1 MPKDARIFTSAAV
14 WVAALG
20 YFVDIY
26 DLLLFSIVRVPSL
39 QELGVANSFDSGL
52 VIINVQMIGLMLG
65 GILWG
70 ILGDR
75 LGRTR
80 VLFMSIL
87 LYSLSNFANGL
98 VQNEHQYAIV
108 RFIAGIGLAGE
119 LGAGIT
125 LVSELLP
132 AAKRGIGTSM
142 VAGIGLL
149 GAVAAFF
156 VAQAV
161 EWRAAYFI
169 GGVMGISLLLL
180 RLRVL
185 DSALFHQTVARTSV
199 TRGNFFQ
206 LFRKRER
213 AMRYLRSVLIGLP
226 TWFVIGILVS
236 FCKEFAVHQGITEA
250 VDPGRGILYAYA
262 AIAAGDLASGLLSQL
277 LRSRKKALYVFY
289 ALTALGMLR
298 FFSAST
304 ATELYW
310 GCGIMGFGTGFW
322 ALFVTIG
329 AENFGTNLRATA
341 ATTIPNMIRGSL
353 TAISALFLW
362 LTAQTGYLQ
371 GGILTALIVFAIT
384 LWAAAGLRET
394 FGRDLDFI
402 EED

>member
-1 MPKDARIFTSAAV
+1 MQQASVWRNAAV

-39 QELGVANSFDSGL
+39 TDLGVANSFESGL
-52 VIINVQMIGLMLG
+52 LIINVQMLGLMLG

-70 ILGDR
+70 VLGDR

-80 VLFMSIL
+80 VLFLSIL
-87 LYSLSNFANGL
+87 IYSLGNVANGL
-98 VQNEHQYAIV
+98 VQNELQYAIV
-108 RFIAGIGLAGE
+108 RFLAGIGLAGE

-161 EWRAAYFI
+161 EWRTAYFI
-169 GGVMGISLLLL
+169 GGGMGLSLLIL

-185 DSALFHQTVARTSV
+185 DSGLFHQTASRSDVE
-199 TRGNFFQ
+199 RGNFLQ
-206 LFRKRER
+206 LFRTRER
-213 AMRYLRSVLIGLP
+213 SLRYLRCILVGLP

-236 FCKEFAVHQGITEA
+236 FSKEFATHLGITGE

-262 AIAAGDLASGLLSQL
+262 AISLGDILIGFLSQAL
-277 LRSRKKALYVFY
+277 KSRKKALYVFY
-289 ALTALGMLR
+289 AITAHGMLR
-298 FFSAST
+298 FFTASSVDQ
-304 ATELYW
+304 LYVA
-310 GCGIMGFGTGFW
+310 CGIMGFGTGFW
-322 ALFVTIG
+322 ALFVTVG
-329 AENFGTNLRATA
+329 AESFGTNLRATA
-341 ATTIPNMIRGSL
+341 ATTIPNMVRGSL
-353 TAISALFLW
+353 NAISALFLW
-362 LTAQTGYLQ
+362 LTAQAGYLE
-371 GGILTALIVFAIT
+371 GGMLTAVLVFAMT
-384 LWAAAGLRET
+384 LWAAAGLTET
-394 FGRDLDFI
+394 FGRDLDFV
-402 EED
+402 EKD

>member
-1 MPKDARIFTSAAV
+1 MQQASVWRNAAV

-39 QELGVANSFDSGL
+39 TDLGIANSFESGL
-52 VIINVQMIGLMLG
+52 LIINVQMLGLMLG

-70 ILGDR
+70 VLGDR

-80 VLFMSIL
+80 VLFLSIL
-87 LYSLSNFANGL
+87 IYSLGNVANGL
-98 VQNEHQYAIV
+98 VQNELQYAVV
-108 RFIAGIGLAGE
+108 RFLAGIGLAGE

-161 EWRAAYFI
+161 EWRTAYFI
-169 GGVMGISLLLL
+169 GGGMGLSLLIL

-185 DSALFHQTVARTSV
+185 DSGLFHQTASRSDVE
-199 TRGNFFQ
+199 RGNFLQ
-206 LFRKRER
+206 LFRTRER
-213 AMRYLRSVLIGLP
+213 SLRYLRCILVGLP

-236 FCKEFAVHQGITEA
+236 FSKEFATHLGITGE

-262 AIAAGDLASGLLSQL
+262 AISLGDILIGFLSQAL
-277 LRSRKKALYVFY
+277 KSRKKALYVFY
-289 ALTALGMLR
+289 AITALGMLR
-298 FFSAST
+298 FFTASSVDQ
-304 ATELYW
+304 LYLA
-310 GCGIMGFGTGFW
+310 CGIMGFGTGFW
-322 ALFVTIG
+322 ALFVTVG
-329 AENFGTNLRATA
+329 AESFGTNLRATA
-341 ATTIPNMIRGSL
+341 ATTIPNMVRGSL
-353 TAISALFLW
+353 NAISAIFLW
-362 LTAQTGYLQ
+362 LTAKAGYLE
-371 GGILTALIVFAIT
+371 GGMLTAVLVFAVT
-384 LWAAAGLRET
+384 LWAAVGLTET
-394 FGRDLDFI
+394 FGRDLDFV
-402 EED
+402 EKD

>member
-1 MPKDARIFTSAAV
+1 MWRNAAV

-39 QELGVANSFDSGL
+39 TDLGVANSFESGL
-52 VIINVQMIGLMLG
+52 LIINVQMLGLMLG

-70 ILGDR
+70 VLGDR

-80 VLFMSIL
+80 VLFLSIL
-87 LYSLSNFANGL
+87 IYSLGNVANGL
-98 VQNEHQYAIV
+98 VQNELQYAVV
-108 RFIAGIGLAGE
+108 RFLAGIGLAGE

-161 EWRAAYFI
+161 EWRTAYFI
-169 GGVMGISLLLL
+169 GGGMGLSLLIL

-185 DSALFHQTVARTSV
+185 DSGLFHQTASRSDVE
-199 TRGNFFQ
+199 RGNFLQ
-206 LFRKRER
+206 LFRTRER
-213 AMRYLRSVLIGLP
+213 SLRYLRCILVGLP

-236 FCKEFAVHQGITEA
+236 FSKEFATHLGITGE

-262 AIAAGDLASGLLSQL
+262 AISLGDILIGFLSQAL
-277 LRSRKKALYVFY
+277 KSRKKALYVFY
-289 ALTALGMLR
+289 AITALGMLR
-298 FFSAST
+298 FFTASSVDQ
-304 ATELYW
+304 LYVA
-310 GCGIMGFGTGFW
+310 CGIMGFGTGFW
-322 ALFVTIG
+322 ALFVTVG
-329 AENFGTNLRATA
+329 AESFGTNLRATA
-341 ATTIPNMIRGSL
+341 ATTIPNMVRGSL
-353 TAISALFLW
+353 NAISALFLW
-362 LTAQTGYLQ
+362 LTAQAGYLE
-371 GGILTALIVFAIT
+371 GGMLTAVLVFAMT
-384 LWAAAGLRET
+384 LWAAAGLTET
-394 FGRDLDFI
+394 FGRDLDFV
-402 EED
+402 EKD

>member
-1 MPKDARIFTSAAV
+1 MQQASVWRNAAV

-39 QELGVANSFDSGL
+39 TDLGVANSFESGL
-52 VIINVQMIGLMLG
+52 LIINVQMLGLMLG

-70 ILGDR
+70 VLGDR

-80 VLFMSIL
+80 VLFLSIL
-87 LYSLSNFANGL
+87 IYSLGNVANGL
-98 VQNEHQYAIV
+98 VQNELQYAIV
-108 RFIAGIGLAGE
+108 RFLAGIGLAGE

-161 EWRAAYFI
+161 EWRTAYFI
-169 GGVMGISLLLL
+169 GGGMGLSLLIL

-185 DSALFHQTVARTSV
+185 DSGLFHQTASRSDVE
-199 TRGNFFQ
+199 RGNFLQ
-206 LFRKRER
+206 LFRTRER
-213 AMRYLRSVLIGLP
+213 SLRYLRCILVGLP

-236 FCKEFAVHQGITEA
+236 FSKEFATHLGITGE

-262 AIAAGDLASGLLSQL
+262 AISLGDILIGFLSQAL
-277 LRSRKKALYVFY
+277 KSRKKALYVFY
-289 ALTALGMLR
+289 AITALGMLR
-298 FFSAST
+298 FFTASSVDQ
-304 ATELYW
+304 LYVA
-310 GCGIMGFGTGFW
+310 CGIMGFGTGFW
-322 ALFVTIG
+322 ALFVTVG
-329 AENFGTNLRATA
+329 AESFGTNLRATA
-341 ATTIPNMIRGSL
+341 ATTIPNMVRGSL
-353 TAISALFLW
+353 NAISALFLW
-362 LTAQTGYLQ
+362 LTAQAGYLE
-371 GGILTALIVFAIT
+371 GGMLTAVLVFAMT
-384 LWAAAGLRET
+384 LWAAAGLTET
-394 FGRDLDFI
+394 FGRDLDFV
-402 EED
+402 EKD

>member
-1 MPKDARIFTSAAV
+1 MQSASVVRNAAV

-39 QELGVANSFDSGL
+39 DDLGVADSFESGL
-52 VIINVQMIGLMLG
+52 LIINVQMLGLMLG

-70 ILGDR
+70 VLGDR

-87 LYSLSNFANGL
+87 IYSLGNLANGL
-98 VQNEHQYAIV
+98 VQNELQYAVV
-108 RFIAGIGLAGE
+108 RFFAGIGLAGE

-132 AAKRGIGTSM
+132 ASKRGIGTSL

-161 EWRAAYFI
+161 EWRTAYFI
-169 GGVMGISLLLL
+169 GGGMGLSLLVL

-185 DSALFHQTVARTSV
+185 DSALFHQTVARTDV
-199 TRGNFFQ
+199 VRGNFFQ
-206 LFRKRER
+206 LFGTRER
-213 AMRYLRSVLIGLP
+213 GLRYLRSVLIGLP
-226 TWFVIGILVS
+226 TWLVIGILVS
-236 FCKEFAVHQGITEA
+236 FSNEFAKHLGIAGT

-262 AIAAGDLASGLLSQL
+262 AISLGDILIGFLSQAL
-277 LRSRKKALYVFY
+277 KSRKKALYVFY
-289 ALTALGMLR
+289 AITALGMLR
-298 FFSAST
+298 FFTAST
-304 ATELYW
+304 VDQLYLA
-310 GCGIMGFGTGFW
+310 CGIMGFGTGFW
-322 ALFVTIG
+322 ALFVTVG

-341 ATTIPNMIRGSL
+341 ATTIPNMVRGSL
-353 TAISALFLW
+353 NAISALFLW
-362 LTAQTGYLQ
+362 LTSVAGYLE
-371 GGILTALIVFAIT
+371 GGILTSILVFAVT
-384 LWAAAGLRET
+384 LWAAWGLTET
-394 FGRDLDFI
+394 FGRDLDFV
-402 EED
+402 ERD

>member
-52 VIINVQMIGLMLG
+52 VIINVQMLGLMLG

-70 ILGDR
+70 VLGDR

-98 VQNEHQYAIV
+98 VQNELQYAIV
-108 RFIAGIGLAGE
+108 RFVAGIGLAGE

-185 DSALFHQTVARTSV
+185 DSALFHQT
-199 TRGNFFQ
+199 
-206 LFRKRER
+206 
-213 AMRYLRSVLIGLP
+213 
-226 TWFVIGILVS
+226 
-236 FCKEFAVHQGITEA
+236 
-250 VDPGRGILYAYA
+250 
-262 AIAAGDLASGLLSQL
+262 
-277 LRSRKKALYVFY
+277 
-289 ALTALGMLR
+289 
-298 FFSAST
+298 
-304 ATELYW
+304 
-310 GCGIMGFGTGFW
+310 
-322 ALFVTIG
+322 
-329 AENFGTNLRATA
+329 
-341 ATTIPNMIRGSL
+341 
-353 TAISALFLW
+353 
-362 LTAQTGYLQ
+362 
-371 GGILTALIVFAIT
+371 
-384 LWAAAGLRET
+384 
-394 FGRDLDFI
+394 
-402 EED
+402 

>member
-1 MPKDARIFTSAAV
+1 MQQASVWRNAAV

-39 QELGVANSFDSGL
+39 TDLGVANSFESGL
-52 VIINVQMIGLMLG
+52 LIINVQMLGLMLG

-70 ILGDR
+70 VLGDR

-80 VLFMSIL
+80 VLFLSIL
-87 LYSLSNFANGL
+87 IYSLGNVANGL
-98 VQNEHQYAIV
+98 VQNELQYAVV
-108 RFIAGIGLAGE
+108 RFLAGIGLAGE

-161 EWRAAYFI
+161 EWRTAYFI
-169 GGVMGISLLLL
+169 GGGMGLSLLIL

-185 DSALFHQTVARTSV
+185 DSGLFHQTASRSDVE
-199 TRGNFFQ
+199 RGNFLQ
-206 LFRKRER
+206 LFRTRER
-213 AMRYLRSVLIGLP
+213 SLRYLRCILVGLP

-236 FCKEFAVHQGITEA
+236 FSKEFATHLGITGE

-262 AIAAGDLASGLLSQL
+262 AISLGDILIGFLSQAL
-277 LRSRKKALYVFY
+277 KSRKKALYVFY
-289 ALTALGMLR
+289 AITALGMLR
-298 FFSAST
+298 FFTASSVDQ
-304 ATELYW
+304 LYVA
-310 GCGIMGFGTGFW
+310 CGIMGFGTGFW
-322 ALFVTIG
+322 ALFVTVG
-329 AENFGTNLRATA
+329 AESFGTNLRATA
-341 ATTIPNMIRGSL
+341 ATTIPNMVRGSL
-353 TAISALFLW
+353 NAISALFLW
-362 LTAQTGYLQ
+362 LTAQAGYLE
-371 GGILTALIVFAIT
+371 GGMLTAVLVFAMT
-384 LWAAAGLRET
+384 LWAAAGLTET
-394 FGRDLDFI
+394 FGRDLDFV
-402 EED
+402 EKD

>member
-1 MPKDARIFTSAAV
+1 MQQASVWRNAAV

-39 QELGVANSFDSGL
+39 TDLGVANSFESGL
-52 VIINVQMIGLMLG
+52 LIINVQMLGLMLG

-70 ILGDR
+70 VLGDR

-80 VLFMSIL
+80 VLFLSIL
-87 LYSLSNFANGL
+87 IYSLGNVANGL
-98 VQNEHQYAIV
+98 VQNELQYAVV
-108 RFIAGIGLAGE
+108 RFLAGIGLAGE

-161 EWRAAYFI
+161 EWRTAYFI
-169 GGVMGISLLLL
+169 GGGMGLSLLIL

-185 DSALFHQTVARTSV
+185 DSGLFHQTASRSDVE
-199 TRGNFFQ
+199 RGNFLQ
-206 LFRKRER
+206 LFRTRER
-213 AMRYLRSVLIGLP
+213 SLRYLRCILVGLP

-236 FCKEFAVHQGITEA
+236 FSKEFATHLGITGE

-262 AIAAGDLASGLLSQL
+262 AISLGDILIGFLSQAL
-277 LRSRKKALYVFY
+277 KSRKKALYVFY
-289 ALTALGMLR
+289 AITALGMLR
-298 FFSAST
+298 FFTASSVDQ
-304 ATELYW
+304 LYLA
-310 GCGIMGFGTGFW
+310 CGIMGFGTGFW
-322 ALFVTIG
+322 ALFVTVG
-329 AENFGTNLRATA
+329 AESFGTNLRATA
-341 ATTIPNMIRGSL
+341 ATTIPNMVRGSL
-353 TAISALFLW
+353 NAISAIFLW
-362 LTAQTGYLQ
+362 LTAEAGYLE
-371 GGILTALIVFAIT
+371 GGMLTAVLVFAVT
-384 LWAAAGLRET
+384 LWAAAGLTET
-394 FGRDLDFI
+394 FGRDLDFV
-402 EED
+402 EKD

>member
-1 MPKDARIFTSAAV
+1 
-14 WVAALG
+14 
-20 YFVDIY
+20 
-26 DLLLFSIVRVPSL
+26 
-39 QELGVANSFDSGL
+39 
-52 VIINVQMIGLMLG
+52 
-65 GILWG
+65 
-70 ILGDR
+70 
-75 LGRTR
+75 
-80 VLFMSIL
+80 MSIL

-98 VQNEHQYAIV
+98 VQNELQYAVV

-289 ALTALGMLR
+289 AITALGMLR
-298 FFSAST
+298 FFTAST

-329 AENFGTNLRATA
+329 AESFGTNLRATA

>member
-1 MPKDARIFTSAAV
+1 MPNVSAWRSTAV

-39 QELGVANSFDSGL
+39 DDLGVANSFETGL
-52 VIINVQMIGLMLG
+52 LIINVQMLGLMLG

-70 ILGDR
+70 VLGDR

-80 VLFMSIL
+80 VLFLSIL
-87 LYSLSNFANGL
+87 IYSAGNFANGL
-98 VQNEHQYAIV
+98 VQNELQYAVV
-108 RFIAGIGLAGE
+108 RFLAGIGLAGE

-161 EWRAAYFI
+161 EWRTAYFI
-169 GGVMGISLLLL
+169 GGGMGLSLLFL
-180 RLRVL
+180 RLKVL
-185 DSALFHQTVARTSV
+185 DSGLFHQTAARTDV
-199 TRGNFFQ
+199 VRGDFVQ
-206 LFRKRER
+206 LFRTRER
-213 AMRYLRSVLIGLP
+213 ALRYLRSILIGLP

-236 FCKEFAVHQGITEA
+236 FSREFAVHLGIEEA

-262 AIAAGDLASGLLSQL
+262 AISAGDILIGLLSQAL
-277 LRSRKKALYVFY
+277 KSRKKALYVFY
-289 ALTALGMLR
+289 AITALGMLR
-298 FFSAST
+298 FFTAST
-304 ATELYW
+304 STELYW
-310 GCGIMGFGTGFW
+310 ACGIMGFGTGFW
-322 ALFVTIG
+322 ALFVTMG

-341 ATTIPNMIRGSL
+341 ATTIPNMVRGSL
-353 TAISALFLW
+353 NAISAFFLW
-362 LTAQTGYLQ
+362 LTAQAGYLE
-371 GGILTALIVFAIT
+371 GGVITAIVVFAVTI
-384 LWAAAGLRET
+384 WAASGLPET
-394 FGRDLDFI
+394 FGRDLDFV
-402 EED
+402 EQD

>member
-1 MPKDARIFTSAAV
+1 MLQASVWRNAAV

-39 QELGVANSFDSGL
+39 DDLGVANSFESGL
-52 VIINVQMIGLMLG
+52 LIINVQMLGLMLG

-70 ILGDR
+70 VLGDR

-80 VLFMSIL
+80 VLFLSIL
-87 LYSLSNFANGL
+87 IYSLGNVANGL
-98 VQNEHQYAIV
+98 VQNELQYAAV
-108 RFIAGIGLAGE
+108 RFLAGIGLAGE

-161 EWRAAYFI
+161 EWRTAYFI
-169 GGVMGISLLLL
+169 GGGMGLSLLLL

-185 DSALFHQTVARTSV
+185 DSSLFQQTAVRSDV
-199 TRGNFFQ
+199 VRGNFFQ
-206 LFRKRER
+206 LFRTRER
-213 AMRYLRSVLIGLP
+213 SLRYLRSVLIGLP

-236 FCKEFAVHQGITEA
+236 FSKEFALHLGIKGE
-250 VDPGRGILYAYA
+250 VNPGRGILYAYA
-262 AIAAGDLASGLLSQL
+262 AISLGDILIGFLSQAL
-277 LRSRKKALYVFY
+277 KSRKKALYVFY
-289 ALTALGMLR
+289 AITALGMLR
-298 FFSAST
+298 FFTAST
-304 ATELYW
+304 VDQLYW
-310 GCGIMGFGTGFW
+310 ACGIMGFGTGFW
-322 ALFVTIG
+322 ALFVTVG

-341 ATTIPNMIRGSL
+341 ATTIPNMVRGSL
-353 TAISALFLW
+353 NAISALFLW
-362 LTAQTGYLQ
+362 LTAQAGYLE
-371 GGILTALIVFAIT
+371 GGILTATVVFALT
-384 LWAAAGLRET
+384 LWAAAGLTET
-394 FGRDLDFI
+394 FGRDLDFV
-402 EED
+402 EKD

>member
-1 MPKDARIFTSAAV
+1 MQQASVWRNAAV

-39 QELGVANSFDSGL
+39 TDLGVANSFESGL
-52 VIINVQMIGLMLG
+52 LIINVQMLGLMLG

-70 ILGDR
+70 VLGDR

-80 VLFMSIL
+80 VLFLSIL
-87 LYSLSNFANGL
+87 IYSLGNVANGL
-98 VQNEHQYAIV
+98 VQNELQYAVV
-108 RFIAGIGLAGE
+108 RFLAGIGLAGE

-161 EWRAAYFI
+161 EWRTAYFI
-169 GGVMGISLLLL
+169 GGGMGLSLLIL

-185 DSALFHQTVARTSV
+185 DSGLFHQTASRSDVE
-199 TRGNFFQ
+199 RGNFLQ
-206 LFRKRER
+206 LFRTRER
-213 AMRYLRSVLIGLP
+213 SLRYLRCILVGLP

-236 FCKEFAVHQGITEA
+236 FSKEFATHLGIEGE

-262 AIAAGDLASGLLSQL
+262 AISLGDILIGFLSQAL
-277 LRSRKKALYVFY
+277 KSRKKALYVFY
-289 ALTALGMLR
+289 AITALGMLR
-298 FFSAST
+298 FFTASSVDQ
-304 ATELYW
+304 LYVA
-310 GCGIMGFGTGFW
+310 CGIMGFGTGFW
-322 ALFVTIG
+322 ALFVTVG
-329 AENFGTNLRATA
+329 AESFGTNLRATA
-341 ATTIPNMIRGSL
+341 ATTIPNMVRGSL
-353 TAISALFLW
+353 NAISALFLW
-362 LTAQTGYLQ
+362 LTAQAGYLE
-371 GGILTALIVFAIT
+371 GGMLTAALVFAVT
-384 LWAAAGLRET
+384 LWAAVGLTET
-394 FGRDLDFI
+394 FGRDLDFV
-402 EED
+402 EKD

>member
-1 MPKDARIFTSAAV
+1 MKQASVWRNAAV

-39 QELGVANSFDSGL
+39 TDLGIANSFESGL
-52 VIINVQMIGLMLG
+52 LIINVQMLGLMLG

-70 ILGDR
+70 VLGDR

-80 VLFMSIL
+80 VLFLSIL
-87 LYSLSNFANGL
+87 IYSLGNVANGL
-98 VQNEHQYAIV
+98 VQNELQYAVV
-108 RFIAGIGLAGE
+108 RFLAGIGLAGE

-161 EWRAAYFI
+161 EWRTAYFI
-169 GGVMGISLLLL
+169 GGGMGLSLLIL

-185 DSALFHQTVARTSV
+185 DSGLFHQTASRSDVE
-199 TRGNFFQ
+199 RGNFLQ
-206 LFRKRER
+206 LFRTRER
-213 AMRYLRSVLIGLP
+213 SLRYLRCILVGLP

-236 FCKEFAVHQGITEA
+236 FSKEFATHLGITGE

-262 AIAAGDLASGLLSQL
+262 AISLGDILIGFLSQAL
-277 LRSRKKALYVFY
+277 KSRKKALYVFY
-289 ALTALGMLR
+289 AITALGMLR
-298 FFSAST
+298 FFTASSVDQ
-304 ATELYW
+304 LYVA
-310 GCGIMGFGTGFW
+310 CGIMGFGTGFW
-322 ALFVTIG
+322 ALFVTVG
-329 AENFGTNLRATA
+329 AESFGTNLRATA
-341 ATTIPNMIRGSL
+341 ATTIPNMVRGSL
-353 TAISALFLW
+353 NAISALFLW
-362 LTAQTGYLQ
+362 LTAQAGYLE
-371 GGILTALIVFAIT
+371 GGMLTAVLVFAMT
-384 LWAAAGLRET
+384 LWAAAGLTET
-394 FGRDLDFI
+394 FGRDLDFV
-402 EED
+402 EKD

>member
-1 MPKDARIFTSAAV
+1 MPSQSVWRSAAV

-39 QELGVANSFDSGL
+39 DGLGVANSFESGL
-52 VIINVQMIGLMLG
+52 LIINVQMFGLMLG

-87 LYSLSNFANGL
+87 IYSAGNIANGF
-98 VQNEHQYAIV
+98 VQTELQYAIV
-108 RFIAGIGLAGE
+108 RFAAGIGLAGE

-132 AAKRGIGTSM
+132 AAKRGIGTSL

-161 EWRAAYFI
+161 EWRTAYFI
-169 GGVMGISLLLL
+169 GGGMGLSLLLL
-180 RLRVL
+180 RLKVL
-185 DSALFHQTVARTSV
+185 DSGLFHQTAARTDV
-199 TRGNFFQ
+199 VRGSLLQ
-206 LFRKRER
+206 LFRTRER
-213 AMRYLRSVLIGLP
+213 SMRYLRSVLIGLP

-236 FCKEFAVHQGITEA
+236 FSREFAVHLGITEPI
-250 VDPGRGILYAYA
+250 DPGRGILYAYA
-262 AIAAGDLASGLLSQL
+262 AIAAGDILIGLLSQAL
-277 LRSRKKALYVFY
+277 KSRKKALYVFY
-289 ALTALGMLR
+289 AITAIGMLR
-298 FFSAST
+298 FFTASSA
-304 ATELYW
+304 EQLYW
-310 GCGIMGFGTGFW
+310 ACGIMGFGTGFW
-322 ALFVTIG
+322 ALFVTVG

-341 ATTIPNMIRGSL
+341 ATTIPNMVRGSL
-353 TAISALFLW
+353 NLISALFLW
-362 LTAQTGYLQ
+362 LTAKAGYLE
-371 GGILTALIVFAIT
+371 GGILTAVVVFAVT
-384 LWAAAGLRET
+384 LWAAAGLTET
-394 FGRDLDFI
+394 FGRDLDFV
-402 EED
+402 EKD

>member
-1 MPKDARIFTSAAV
+1 VPKDARIFTSAAV

-52 VIINVQMIGLMLG
+52 VIINVQMLGLMLG

-70 ILGDR
+70 VLGDR

-98 VQNEHQYAIV
+98 VQNELQYAVV

-206 LFRKRER
+206 LFRNRER

-289 ALTALGMLR
+289 AITALGMLR
-298 FFSAST
+298 FFTAST
-304 ATELYW
+304 GTELYW

-329 AENFGTNLRATA
+329 AESFGTNLRATA
-341 ATTIPNMIRGSL
+341 ATTIPNMVRGSL